1 MNSSKTDSLVDQ
13 IISKHE
19 AQEDAK
25 SNAAY
30 AKRMQ
35 AVEFIVKTIVLAV
48 IFGLIIFA
56 FGMLFFI

>member
-1 MNSSKTDSLVDQ
+1 MLMNINSLVDQ

-19 AQEDAK
+19 AQEDAR

-30 AKRMQ
+30 AKRMH
-35 AVEFIVKTIVLAV
+35 AIELIVKTIVLAV
-48 IFGLIIFA
+48 IFGPIIFA

>member
-1 MNSSKTDSLVDQ
+1 MNISKIDNLADQ

-19 AQEDAK
+19 AQEDAR

-30 AKRMQ
+30 AKKMQ
-35 AVEFIVKTIVLAV
+35 AIELIVKTIVLAV
-48 IFGLIIFA
+48 IFGPIIFA